1 MEGETYVWLNTCMH
15 DTLTKNIHARMCQYI
30 ATETSGAT
38 RSTHGRMRY
47 FRLKNHLL
55 HLVCAGGVA
64 AAGKAQAVPTSVSTD
79 QTTNSQAKNQAHGDL
94 YNWETQRLGCA
105 ALGPISTAS
114 LAGEKEVGWMAARS
128 RAPW

>member
-38 RSTHGRMRY
+38 RSTHGRRRY
-47 FRLKNHLL
+47 SRLKHHL

-64 AAGKAQAVPTSVSTD
+64 AAGKAQAVPTNVSID
-79 QTTNSQAKNQAHGDL
+79 HTTNLQAKNPAHGEL
-94 YNWETQRLGCA
+94 YSWEWLRLGCA

-114 LAGEKEVGWMAARS
+114 RQLERVAY
-128 RAPW
+128 